1 MMIGGRH
8 VPPRS
13 IRWRLGLL
21 YGLLLGVMLAVTLG
35 VIGIFAERA
44 LLDSTVSRL
53 EIEAGLLTAN
63 TGGRNG
69 VTATDLAA
77 GDLANVLG
85 GDGTAVTIID
95 PGGTTL
101 AAEPNGTSDAVAGAR
116 LTASEYQSVLSGGSS
131 IDAVRTAA
139 DGSARVLV
147 VAAPVELRLPG
158 DPVQTGRPADKGPP
172 PGRGLGNQ
180 KPGKSAAPG
189 QQPGP
194 PNAVAQLSV
203 SLAPVDATLRDLRN
217 SLVASGFVIFGI
229 GIGLAWLLTGLGLRP
244 LGRIAGAADRIT
256 AGDLSARAGLP
267 EGNDE
272 IGRLGRA
279 FDDMVEQVEATL
291 RSQRQF
297 AADASHELRS
307 PLTVLGG
314 YVDVLAREPLAASE
328 AGQRALAA
336 MRREIDRLSR
346 LAADLLLL
354 THLEAGGRQVE
365 RRDVDLGELVE
376 GVAEATRVMA
386 PGRHVE
392 SHRNGMLPVRADP
405 DRLTQAVMNLVDNA
419 LRHAP
424 ADGRI
429 ELSTRADDGFAVAA
443 VTNGGVP
450 IPAEHLPHLF
460 ERFYRVATT
469 EDTDS
474 RSPHAGLGLSIVRAI
489 VTASG
494 GEVTVASDERST
506 RFEIRLPL
514 ATPPSE
520 QANQRLGR
528 AGAGSPVDGPAP
540 APAARSIDG

>member
-1 MMIGGRH
+1 MISRFH
-8 VPPRS
+8 VPAHS

-21 YGLLLGVMLAVTLG
+21 YGLLLAVMLAVTLG
-35 VIGIFAERA
+35 VIAIFVERA
-44 LLDSTVSRL
+44 LVESTVSRL
-53 EIEAGLLTAN
+53 EIEAGLLTA
-63 TGGRNG
+63 TTAGRNG

-77 GDLANVLG
+77 GDLAHVLG
-85 GDGTAVTIID
+85 GDGTAVTIIN

-116 LTASEYQSVLSGGSS
+116 LTAGEYQAVLSGAGP
-131 IDAVRTAA
+131 IDAVQTAA
-139 DGSARVLV
+139 DGSGRVLV

-158 DPVQTGRPADKGPP
+158 DPVQTGRPSDKGPP

-194 PNAVAQLSV
+194 PNAIAQLSV

-217 SLVASGFVIFGI
+217 SLVGSGLVIFGI
-229 GIGLAWLLTGLGLRP
+229 GMGLAWLLTGVGLRP
-244 LGRIAGAADRIT
+244 LRRVAGAADRIA
-256 AGDLSARAGLP
+256 AGDLSARARLP
-267 EGNDE
+267 EGKDE

-279 FDDMVEQVEATL
+279 FDDMVEQVDATL

-314 YVDVLAREPLAASE
+314 YVDVLAREPLASSVE
-328 AGQRALAA
+328 GQRALMA

-354 THLEAGGRQVE
+354 TQLEASGHQIE
-365 RRDVDLGELVE
+365 PRDVDLGALVD

-386 PGRHVE
+386 PGRQIE
-392 SHRNGMLPVRADP
+392 SHRNGLLPVRVDP

-424 ADGRI
+424 ADARI
-429 ELSTRADDGFAVAA
+429 ELSTRTDDGFAIASVS
-443 VTNGGVP
+443 NDGLP
-450 IPAEHLPHLF
+450 IPAEHMSHLF
-460 ERFYRVATT
+460 ERFYRVTT
-469 EDTDS
+469 SVETDS
-474 RSPHAGLGLSIVRAI
+474 RTPHAGLGLSIVRAI
-489 VTASG
+489 VAASG
-494 GEVTVASDERST
+494 GEVEATSDQRST

-514 ATPPSE
+514 APPPPE
-520 QANQRLGR
+520 QANQRR
-528 AGAGSPVDGPAP
+528 AAVGPPVAGPPP
-540 APAARSIDG
+540 APAARSLDG

>member
-1 MMIGGRH
+1 MTARWH
-8 VPPRS
+8 APRS

-21 YGLLLGVMLAVTLG
+21 YGLLLAVMLAVTIG

-44 LLDSTVSRL
+44 LLESTVSRL

-63 TGGRNG
+63 AGGRNG

-77 GDLANVLG
+77 GDLAHVLG

-95 PGGTTL
+95 PAGATL

-116 LTASEYQSVLSGGSS
+116 LTSDEYQSVLSGGSS
-131 IDAVRTAA
+131 VDAVRTAA
-139 DGSARVLV
+139 DGSGRVLV
-147 VAAPVELRLPG
+147 VAAPVELRLAG
-158 DPVQTGRPADKGPP
+158 DAPQTGRPADKGPP

-203 SLAPVDATLRDLRN
+203 SLAPVDATLGDLRN
-217 SLVASGFVIFGI
+217 SLVASGLVIFGI
-229 GIGLAWLLTGLGLRP
+229 GIGLAWLVTGLGLRP
-244 LGRIAGAADRIT
+244 LGRVAGAADRIA

-314 YVDVLAREPLAASE
+314 YVDVLAREPLATSV
-328 AGQRALAA
+328 AGQRALTA

-354 THLEAGGRQVE
+354 TQLEAGGRQVD
-365 RRDVDLGELVE
+365 RQDVDLGELVD

-386 PGRHVE
+386 PGRRIE
-392 SHRNGMLPVRADP
+392 SVRSGRLPVRIDP

-424 ADGRI
+424 GDGRI
-429 ELSTRADDGFAVAA
+429 ELSTRSDDGFAVAA
-443 VTNGGVP
+443 VTNDGEP
-450 IPAEHLPHLF
+450 IPAEHMPHLF
-460 ERFYRVATT
+460 ERFYRVATSR
-469 EDTDS
+469 DIDG
-474 RSPHAGLGLSIVRAI
+474 RSPHAGLGLAIVRGI

-494 GEVTVASDERST
+494 GTVTAMSDNRST

-514 ATPPSE
+514 LTLPTE
-520 QANQRLGR
+520 QADPRVDRPGV
-528 AGAGSPVDGPAP
+528 GSPADGAAP
-540 APAARSIDG
+540 SARSVEG

>member
-1 MMIGGRH
+1 MTGRLH
-8 VPPRS
+8 LPRS

-35 VIGIFAERA
+35 VIGILAERA
-44 LLDSTVSRL
+44 LLESTVSRL

-77 GDLANVLG
+77 GDLARVLG

-95 PGGTTL
+95 PGGAML
-101 AAEPNGTSDAVAGAR
+101 AAEPNGTTDAVAGAR
-116 LTASEYQSVLSGGSS
+116 LTVDAYRSILSGDAS
-131 IDAVRTAA
+131 IDAVQTAA
-139 DGSARVLV
+139 DGSGRVLI
-147 VAAPVELRLPG
+147 VASPVELRLG
-158 DPVQTGRPADKGPP
+158 DPQTGRPADKGPP

-180 KPGKSAAPG
+180 KPGKSNAPG

-203 SLAPVDATLRDLRN
+203 SLAPVDATLRGMRN
-217 SLVASGFVIFGI
+217 SLVASGFVIFGL
-229 GIGLAWLLTGLGLRP
+229 GIGLAWVLTGVGLQP
-244 LGRIAGAADRIT
+244 LRRVAGAADRIA
-256 AGDLSARAGLP
+256 AGDLSARARLP
-267 EGNDE
+267 AGNDE
-272 IGRLGRA
+272 IGRLGQA
-279 FDDMVEQVEATL
+279 FDGMVERVESTL

-314 YVDVLAREPLAASE
+314 YVDVLERGPLARSDE
-328 AGQRALAA
+328 GQRALAA

-354 THLEAGGRQVE
+354 TQLEAGGASAE
-365 RRDVDLGELVE
+365 IRDVDLGELVD

-386 PGRHVE
+386 PGRQIE
-392 SHRNGMLPVRADP
+392 SQRDGPLPVRADP

-424 ADGRI
+424 SAGRI
-429 ELSTRADDGFAVAA
+429 EISTRAAGAYAVAA
-443 VTNGGVP
+443 VTNEGDA
-450 IPAEHLPHLF
+450 IPAEHLPLLF
-460 ERFYRVATT
+460 ERFYRVAGSQ
-469 EDTDS
+469 DTDG
-474 RSPHAGLGLSIVRAI
+474 RTPHAGLGLSIVRAI
-489 VTASG
+489 VTDSG
-494 GEVTVASDERST
+494 GQITVTSDDRVT

-514 ATPPSE
+514 APPSSE
-520 QANQRLGR
+520 HDQQRADRGGL
-528 AGAGSPVDGPAP
+528 GSPADRPAP
-540 APAARSIDG
+540 APSPRS

>member
-1 MMIGGRH
+1 MTARWH
-8 VPPRS
+8 APRS

-21 YGLLLGVMLAVTLG
+21 YGLLLAVMLAVTLG

-44 LLDSTVSRL
+44 LLESTVSRL

-63 TGGRNG
+63 AGGRNG

-95 PGGTTL
+95 PGGATL

-116 LTASEYQSVLSGGSS
+116 LTAGEYQSVLSGGVSV
-131 IDAVRTAA
+131 DAVRTAA
-139 DGSARVLV
+139 DGWGRVLV

-158 DPVQTGRPADKGPP
+158 DPVQTGRPTDKGPP

-217 SLVASGFVIFGI
+217 SLVASGLVIFGI

-244 LGRIAGAADRIT
+244 LGRVAGAADRIT

-314 YVDVLAREPLAASE
+314 YIDVLARDPLASSV
-328 AGQRALAA
+328 AGQRALTA

-354 THLEAGGRQVE
+354 TQLEASGRQVE
-365 RRDVDLGELVE
+365 RQDVDLGELVD

-386 PGRHVE
+386 PGRRIE
-392 SHRNGMLPVRADP
+392 SVRSGRLPVRVDP

-424 ADGRI
+424 AEGGI
-429 ELSTRADDGFAVAA
+429 ELSTWAEDGVAVAT
-443 VTNGGVP
+443 VTNDGGP
-450 IPAEHLPHLF
+450 IPPEHLPHLF
-460 ERFYRVATT
+460 ERFYRVATSQ
-469 EDTDS
+469 DADG
-474 RSPHAGLGLSIVRAI
+474 RSPHAGLGLAIVRAI
-489 VTASG
+489 VTSSG
-494 GEVTVASDERST
+494 GEVRAMSDDRST
-506 RFEIRLPL
+506 CFEIRLPL
-514 ATPPSE
+514 AMPPAG
-520 QANQRLGR
+520 QASRRDDPTGV
-528 AGAGSPVDGPAP
+528 GSPLDGPVP
-540 APAARSIDG
+540 APPATTLES